1 MHALLE
7 LIFSFLKVND
17 MEAVIW
23 FLFML
28 GVLAAYRR
36 RRMNYNSA
44 ISHTITRIFFSCE

>member
-23 FLFML
+23 FLFN
-28 GVLAAYRR
+28 AC
-36 RRMNYNSA
+36 SA
-44 ISHTITRIFFSCE
+44 SRIGEGG